1 MLYLFI
7 IACLVICLLVTF
19 MFLILKK
26 TVKTINTQ
34 TRLYYVDKSQEYDD
48 LISKKIDKLNEIDR
62 EIKEKELY
70 KEEENNQ
77 NNKGNYE
84 FDYNI
89 INLFNNTSYQDKN
102 VFELS
107 KKIDEEFN
115 IDYVSLINDFV
126 NNIGDDSGYAFCMN
140 MKNKL
145 TSDVI
150 YSLKTLSDLEVVE
163 EFKSLFN
170 EDEYKI
176 YDLYRNIN
184 VSHNSIDGFIDYL
197 NELIDLNNPNIVV
210 YVGDKNTN
218 YDYLSKYVKTVYSD
232 DIYKGIKIM
241 YKNKI
246 YDYSLNERNV

>member
-1 MLYLFI
+1 MLYLFV

-34 TRLYYVDKSQEYDD
+34 TRLYFVDKSQEYDD
-48 LISKKIDKLNEIDR
+48 LINKKIDKLNEIDK
-62 EIKEKELY
+62 EIKKKELY
-70 KEEENNQ
+70 REEESNL

-89 INLFNNTSYQDKN
+89 INLFNNTTYQNKN

-107 KKIDEEFN
+107 KKIDEEFR
-115 IDYVSLINDFV
+115 IDYISLIKDFIS
-126 NNIGDDSGYAFCMN
+126 NIGDDTGYKFCMN
-140 MKNKL
+140 IRDKF

-150 YSLKTLSDLEVVE
+150 YSLKTLSDMDVINKIREILDD
-163 EFKSLFN
+163 
-170 EDEYKI
+170 DEYKI
-176 YDLYRNIN
+176 YDLYRGTN
-184 VSHNSIDGFIDYL
+184 VSNNIEGFIDYL
-197 NELIDLNNPNIVV
+197 NELIDLNNPNIIV
-210 YVGDKNTN
+210 YVGDKSTS
-218 YDYLSKYVKTVYSD
+218 YDYLSKYVKTVYSS
-232 DIYKGIKIM
+232 DIYKGIKIR